1 MTVCLLCQK
10 EFVFS
15 VAECQDFCSQKC
27 QDEVSKTLKMLF
39 RARKKVVKEVIKSN
53 GGPYFILE
61 KKGETN

>member
-10 EFVFS
+10 EFVLS

-27 QDEVSKTLKMLF
+27 QDEVSETLKMLF
-39 RARKKVVKEVIKSN
+39 RGRKKAVKEVIKSN
-53 GGPYFILE
+53 GEPCFIIE